1 MARLLTLDGEST
13 RMPRKHPQI
22 GLSVVEA
29 LVAAALLALTFTS
42 VLQSHLRMRS
52 SHDLVRQQ
60 GEALRSIQGEIE
72 TLRSLNFQRNSQGVS
87 AWEDLSTSQVASA
100 PYLIDRQ
107 VVRAGPQD
115 LGPLKAVR
123 VNALWTDRW
132 GRPQTLGV
140 DTLLGGQDP
149 TLADWLS
156 RQSAPLRPWP

>member
-1 MARLLTLDGEST
+1 
-13 RMPRKHPQI
+13 MPRTHHQT

-42 VLQSHLRMRS
+42 ALQSHLRLRS

-72 TLRSLNFQRNSQGVS
+72 ALRSLSFQRNAQGLS
-87 AWEDLSTSQVASA
+87 AWEDLSSSQTPSA

-107 VVRAGPQD
+107 VVRTGPQD

-123 VNALWTDRW
+123 VNAQWTDRG
-132 GRPQTLGV
+132 GRPQTLSV

-149 TLADWLS
+149 ALADWLS
-156 RQSAPLRPWP
+156 RHSTPLRPWP